1 VIVKELQVLVDQ
13 NRNNQQ
19 NPSFI
24 KNLLKEYLQS
34 YLLNFIFLNKQ
45 YNQAFIFTGGTCLR
59 HCFDMNR
66 LSEDLDFD
74 VKTTIDIEKFKE
86 ALENYFHKEY
96 LYSALQISVRQRGWQ
111 ILLKFPVLK
120 QLKLA
125 YKEESDLLYVKIDL
139 SPVCSNHFQLQTTLK
154 SIGHFNYLVIH
165 YDLPSLMAEKLHAIL
180 RRTKLVGVENASAI
194 KGRDYYD
201 LLWFMEK
208 KITPNLDRLN
218 DLLKESLSL
227 QEVMAQVDEKVKEA
241 TSTKKRFFKQDLL
254 PFINNPLI
262 LEGYIGNY
270 QDNYERNKQYLL
282 E

>member
-1 VIVKELQVLVDQ
+1 MIVKELQGLVDQ
-13 NRNNQQ
+13 NRNKQQ

-45 YNQAFIFTGGTCLR
+45 YNQTFIFTGGTCLR
-59 HCFDMNR
+59 HCFGMNR

-74 VKTTIDIEKFKE
+74 VKTTIDTEEFKE
-86 ALENYFHKEY
+86 ALDNYFKKEY
-96 LYSALQISVRQRGWQ
+96 LYSAFQMSIRQRGRQ
-111 ILLKFPVLK
+111 ILLKFPILK

-125 YKEESDLLYVKIDL
+125 TKEESDLLYVKIDL
-139 SPVCSNHFQLQTTLK
+139 SPVCSNHYQLQTTLK

-165 YDLPSLMAEKLHAIL
+165 YDLPSLMAGKLHAIL

-208 KITPNLDRLN
+208 KTTPNLDRLN
-218 DLLKESLSL
+218 ELLEASLSL

-241 TSTKKRFFKQDLL
+241 TSTKKRFLKQDLL
-254 PFINNPLI
+254 PFIDNPLI
-262 LEGYIGNY
+262 LDGYIGSY